1 MAAKD
6 EKGNLTE
13 VPGLIL
19 TNETE
24 IRRFCEGKIIRKLSQ
39 EKREILKSN
48 LTSITR
54 EEMEA
59 DCKEE
64 RCQIK
69 ST

>member
-6 EKGNLTE
+6 EAGNLTE

-19 TNETE
+19 SNETE

-48 LTSITR
+48 LTGLTR
-54 EEMEA
+54 AEMVAE
-59 DCKEE
+59 CKSEN
-64 RCQIK
+64 CQIK
-69 ST
+69 

>member
-6 EKGNLTE
+6 EAGNLTE

-19 TNETE
+19 SNETE

-39 EKREILKSN
+39 EKRDILKSN
-48 LTSITR
+48 LTSLTR
-54 EEMEA
+54 AEMEA
-59 DCKEE
+59 DCQSE

-69 ST
+69 